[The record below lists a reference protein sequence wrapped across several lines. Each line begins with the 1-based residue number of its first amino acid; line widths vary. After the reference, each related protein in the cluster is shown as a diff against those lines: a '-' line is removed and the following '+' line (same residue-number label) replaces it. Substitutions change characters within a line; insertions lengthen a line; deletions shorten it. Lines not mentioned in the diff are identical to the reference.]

1 MFINPIHWRLGT
13 ILKLCAFSLA
23 LLIFA
28 VPTGIQSAAPEPKE
42 HTITIKDFKFVPESL
57 TVNVGDTVVWK
68 NEDVAPHTAT
78 AKGKNAFDSGNLDS
92 GASWSYTVKKKG
104 NYPYYCAYHLSMKGK
119 LVAK

>member
-1 MFINPIHWRLGT
+1 MSINQLRRQLS
-13 ILKLCAFSLA
+13 LACKLCAFSLA
-23 LLIFA
+23 LLVFA
-28 VPTGIQSAAPEPKE
+28 LPSGQQSAAAEPKE
-42 HTITIKDFKFVPESL
+42 HTVIIKDFKFVPETL
-57 TVNVGDTVVWK
+57 TVNVGDTIVWK

-119 LVAK
+119 FVAR

>member
-1 MFINPIHWRLGT
+1 MSNNQLRRRLRIT
-13 ILKLCAFSLA
+13 LKLCAFSLA
-23 LLIFA
+23 LLLFA
-28 VPTGIQSAAPEPKE
+28 APTGLQSAAAEPKE
-42 HTITIKDFKFVPESL
+42 HTIIIKDFKFVPESL
-57 TVNVGDTVVWK
+57 NVNVGDKVVWK

-104 NYPYYCAYHLSMKGK
+104 NYPYFCAYHLSMKGK